1 MLALLGCL
9 AVIVL
14 VALLVFLLK
23 EANRQG
29 KRTPD
34 HEQERTY
41 HDIASGKSEPFGSL
55 AAEPSM
61 DISFVVPMYNEE
73 ERLPIMMAEAIAYI
87 KKRVTREADFKCE
100 FILVDDGSRDSTVE
114 VAEGI
119 ARSNPECTI
128 RILRLHQNHG
138 KGGAVRKGMLR
149 ASGRLLLMV
158 DADGATNFNDLEKL
172 EKRLGNTALG
182 VAVGSRAHLAADS
195 VAERSLFRTILMRG
209 FHLFVRVIS
218 GVRGIEDTQCGFKLF
233 TRRAA
238 RCLFPHQHIERWAFD
253 VELLYLAARQFVPL
267 YEVAVNWQEIDGSK
281 LDVAS
286 DSIQMA
292 RDLLLIRFCYLTG
305 LWSLDSP
312 DGKDTK
318 KAK

>member
-1 MLALLGCL
+1 MFVLLGCL
-9 AVIVL
+9 AAIVL
-14 VALLVFLLK
+14 AALLVLLVK
-23 EANRQG
+23 EAHRQG

-34 HEQERTY
+34 HEQESTY
-41 HDIASGKSEPFGSL
+41 RDTASGKSEPFGSL
-55 AAEPSM
+55 AAEPSV

-73 ERLPIMMAEAIAYI
+73 ERLPIMMDEAITYI
-87 KKRVTREADFKCE
+87 KKRTAREAGFKCE
-100 FILVDDGSRDSTVE
+100 FILVDDGSRDGTVE

-158 DADGATNFNDLEKL
+158 DADGATKIDDLEKL
-172 EKRLGNTALG
+172 EKRLSDAALG

-209 FHLFVRVIS
+209 FHLFVHVIS

-238 RCLFPHQHIERWAFD
+238 RCLFPNQHIERWAFD

-267 YEVAVNWQEIDGSK
+267 HEVAVNWQEIDGSK

-292 RDLLLIRFCYLTG
+292 RDLLLIRFCYFTG
-305 LWSLDSP
+305 LWSLESP
-312 DGKDTK
+312 DGKETK
-318 KAK
+318 KKN